1 MDQSVRAEHVPILI
15 IGCGFGGMALA
26 IELKNAGMN
35 DFVILERADDIGGV
49 WRDNTYPG
57 AACDVVSR
65 FYSFSYDQ
73 NYEWSAPFAPQP
85 EIWDYALKVVDR
97 HGIRPHVRFN
107 VEVREASFDEAT
119 ATWTVETSTGARFTT
134 PVLVSAVGLFNHA
147 NIPDIPGRD
156 DFKGVS
162 FHSSKWNHDFSLSG
176 KNVAVIGCGAS
187 AVQFIPKIAPQVGKL
202 VLYQRSPQ
210 YVMPKAI
217 FPGASEFDMWLQK
230 RRWLRGLARLKIYL
244 MFERFILR
252 RRLFPEAR
260 LKGEAAFRALLERK
274 VKDPELRRKLTP
286 NYPMGCKRQLVSDHW
301 YNALTRPN
309 VEVVVEPI
317 TRIDAA
323 GIVTNDGKRRD
334 FDAIVYGTGFT
345 PTTYLTPMRIRGLG
359 GRDLNEAWRNGAE
372 AYLGLTVTGFP
383 NFFMMYGPNTNAP
396 SSIIF
401 MLECQSRYIVSA
413 IRTLRKKAAR
423 YMNVKAERQRDF
435 NAEAQARLS
444 TTVPAR
450 ADCFTYF
457 KDVNGKI
464 TTNWPGYATEYRWR
478 TRAVKAADY
487 EFAPGN

>member
-26 IELKNAGMN
+26 IELKNAGIN

-73 NYEWSAPFAPQP
+73 DYEWSTAFAPQA

-97 HGIRPHVRFN
+97 HGIRAHVHFN
-107 VEVREASFDEAT
+107 TEVRDASFDEAT
-119 ATWTVETSTGARFTT
+119 GTWTVDTAAGARFTT
-134 PVLVSAVGLFNHA
+134 PILVSAVGLFNHA
-147 NIPDIPGRD
+147 NMPNIPGRD
-156 DFKGVS
+156 DYKGTS
-162 FHSSKWNHDFSLSG
+162 WHSSNWNHNVPIAG
-176 KNVAVIGCGAS
+176 KTVAVIGCGAS
-187 AVQFIPKIAPQVGKL
+187 AVQFIPKIAPEVGKL

-230 RRWLRGLARLKIYL
+230 RKWLRGLARLKVYL

-252 RRLFPEAR
+252 RRIFPQAR

-274 VKDPELRRKLTP
+274 VKDPELRKKLTP

-301 YNALTRPN
+301 YEALTRPN
-309 VEVVVEPI
+309 VEVVTEQI
-317 TRIDAA
+317 SRIDAS
-323 GIVTNDGKRRD
+323 GIVTSDNKHRE
-334 FDAIVYGTGFT
+334 FDAIIYGTGFT
-345 PTTYLTPMRIRGLG
+345 PTTYLTPMHIKGLAG
-359 GRDLNEAWRNGAE
+359 LDLNDVWRNGAE
-372 AYLGLTVTGFP
+372 AYLGITVTGFP
-383 NFFMMYGPNTNAP
+383 NFFMLYGPNTNAP

-401 MLECQSRYIVSA
+401 MLECQSHYILSA
-413 IRTLRKKAAR
+413 IKTLRSKGAR
-423 YMNVKAERQRDF
+423 YMNVRADAQRDF
-435 NAEAQARLS
+435 NAEAQERLS

-457 KDVNGKI
+457 KDPSGKI

-478 TRAVKAADY
+478 TRAVKSRDY
-487 EFAPGN
+487 EFATGS